1 MGRRSI
7 TIRQQERWVF
17 NRLAA
22 DYRHRPSYPPGL
34 VERLS
39 ALAGPLNSR
48 IVDLG
53 AGTGHLT
60 WPLAQ
65 IGFRVAAVEPASA
78 MLKALVAVAGALPAQ
93 VTPVLA
99 SAEATGLESGEFD
112 LALIADALHWMDPAL
127 VGAEVAR
134 LLAPRGALAI
144 VEVQWQDSPL
154 VQKLQ
159 QLFETYNPKACRAR
173 GTASTEVFSKIC
185 ITPRPTVERFAQEVS
200 LEGESFE
207 AFLKSLSFV
216 GPALGGTALQQLVA
230 KAHSLALG
238 YGGARWTRLLTLSW
252 SRREPGERIRSM

>member
-1 MGRRSI
+1 
-7 TIRQQERWVF
+7 
-17 NRLAA
+17 
-22 DYRHRPSYPPGL
+22 L
-34 VERLS
+34 VERLG
-39 ALAGPLNSR
+39 ALAGPLDSR

-65 IGFRVAAVEPASA
+65 IGFRVTAVEPASA
-78 MLKALVAVAGALPAQ
+78 MLKALVAVDGALPAR

-99 SAEATGLESGEFD
+99 SAEATGLESAEFD

-127 VGAEVAR
+127 VGAEVSR

-154 VQKLQ
+154 VQRLQ
-159 QLFETYNPKACRAR
+159 QLFETYNPKARRTRA
-173 GTASTEVFSKIC
+173 TASAEVFSKVC
-185 ITPRPTVERFAQEVS
+185 SAPRPTVEHFTQEVT
-200 LEGESFE
+200 LDVESFE

-216 GPALGGTALQQLVA
+216 GPALGGAALEQLVA
-230 KAHSLALG
+230 KAHSLARG

-252 SRREPGERIRSM
+252 SRREPGERIRSL